1 MSFRRAAKVDS
12 NHQEIVKAFKK
23 LGWSVFNVSQLK
35 NCCDLVVAKDLWTVC
50 IEVKDGDKP
59 QSSRRLSEGEKKFR
73 DEWNGS
79 WMLVQSVEDVEL
91 LDKTRKNLSMIDTL

>member
-12 NHQEIVKAFKK
+12 NHQKIVKAFRR

-50 IEVKDGDKP
+50 VEVKDGEKP
-59 QSSRRLSEGEKKFR
+59 QSARKLSAGEKKFR

-79 WMLVQSVEDVEL
+79 WMLVQSVEDVEI
-91 LDKTRKNLSMIDTL
+91 LDKTRKNLSMIDSI